1 MKKSDANII
10 LMIVGLL
17 LAAGAYFGV
26 YKNLTA
32 ETETMQKA
40 NAELKQEVQ
49 RLQELADNKQ
59 QYLDDTDAMLAEIE
73 EIKKQFPAQ
82 YLPEDE
88 ILYMIN
94 AEKQYDA
101 VASRIAMNATTIVEV
116 AAPTQE
122 TQVATEAETT
132 AEDGT
137 VVASTEQETAK
148 PEIQLYRTPV
158 SVEMLSSYLS
168 LKDIIKMINVD
179 VNRKSIDNISVAF
192 DSETGELLSNVDI
205 SMYSL
210 TGTEAEYVAPKVD
223 SVVYGTSDIF
233 NSAKRKA
240 AVDAQKAAALS
251 ATE

>member
-1 MKKSDANII
+1 MKKSDKSII
-10 LMIVGLL
+10 LVLVGLA
-17 LAAGAYFGV
+17 LAAAAYFGV
-26 YKNLTA
+26 YQKLTA

-59 QYLDDTDAMLAEIE
+59 QYLDDTDAMKVEIE
-73 EIKKQFPAQ
+73 AIKEKFPAQ

-101 VASRIAMNATTIVEV
+101 LAQRISMNPATVVEV

-122 TQVATEAETT
+122 APVEAAEPAAEEVTTEDGATE
-132 AEDGT
+132 
-137 VVASTEQETAK
+137 VSTEVAAT
-148 PEIQLYRTPV
+148 PEIMLYKTPV
-158 SVEMLSSYLS
+158 TVEMLSSYLS
-168 LKDIIKMINVD
+168 IKDIVKMLNVD
-179 VNRKSIDNISVAF
+179 ENRKSIDNISITF
-192 DSETGELLSNVDI
+192 DSETGELLSNIDI

-210 TGTEAEYVAPKVD
+210 TGTEAEYVSPKVD
-223 SVVYGTSDIF
+223 GVVYGTNDLF

-240 AVDAQKAAALS
+240 AIDANKAETA
-251 ATE
+251 E

>member
-26 YKNLTA
+26 YNNLTA

-101 VASRIAMNATTIVEV
+101 VASRIAMNATTVVEV
-116 AAPTQE
+116 AAPTQ
-122 TQVATEAETT
+122 VATEAQTT

-137 VVASTEQETAK
+137 VEASTEQETAK

-223 SVVYGTSDIF
+223 GVVYGTSDIF

-240 AVDAQKAAALS
+240 AVDAQKAAAIA

>member
-1 MKKSDANII
+1 MKKSDKSII
-10 LMIVGLL
+10 LVLVGLA
-17 LAAGAYFGV
+17 LAAAAYFGV
-26 YKNLTA
+26 YQKLTA

-59 QYLDDTDAMLAEIE
+59 QYLDDTDAMKVEIE
-73 EIKKQFPAQ
+73 AIKEKFPAQ

-101 VASRIAMNATTIVEV
+101 LAQRIGMNPATVVEV

-122 TQVATEAETT
+122 APVEAAEPAAEEVATE
-132 AEDGT
+132 DGAT
-137 VVASTEQETAK
+137 EVVAT
-148 PEIQLYRTPV
+148 PEIVLYKTPV
-158 SVEMLSSYLS
+158 TVEMLSSYLS
-168 LKDIIKMINVD
+168 IKDIVKMLNVD
-179 VNRKSIDNISVAF
+179 ENRKSIDNISITF
-192 DSETGELLSNVDI
+192 DSETGELLSNIDI

-210 TGTEAEYVAPKVD
+210 TGTEAEYVSPKVD
-223 SVVYGTSDIF
+223 GVVYGTNDLF

-240 AVDAQKAAALS
+240 AIDANKAETA
-251 ATE
+251 E